1 VFHINRAW
9 GIPDLVFALGDETV
23 VDVTNALLAMPVLIL
38 VASIC
43 PLGVESSLYALV
55 TSVQAAGGT
64 VGGTISGLL
73 IKGFGITLHNYDN
86 LWKLIVLC
94 ACLKV
99 LSVFFIPMLPSKLAR
114 PAQQPGEQAAEEEA
128 KEGDQIGERE
138 NMVEVEEAQSS
149 TAEEEPAKKS
159 KWGATA
165 VLVLL
170 VVGICWSL
178 GQSSAALIE
187 AS

>member
-1 VFHINRAW
+1 MGGGGV
-9 GIPDLVFALGDETV
+9 GY
-23 VDVTNALLAMPVLIL
+23 LISYL
-38 VASIC
+38 SLFW
-43 PLGVESSLYALV
+43 LGVNATKENPYNSLP
-55 TSVQAAGGT
+55 
-64 VGGTISGLL
+64 
-73 IKGFGITLHNYDN
+73 FNYPQ
-86 LWKLIVLC
+86 
-94 ACLKV
+94 
-99 LSVFFIPMLPSKLAR
+99 S
-114 PAQQPGEQAAEEEA
+114 